1 MTKKFEW
8 KSNSKNINIEKE
20 VKLNRIKFI
29 NEFKIKNFAYNI
41 SAKNNL
47 RLGIWSDDYLNGK
60 LDKNLYVR
68 TERNLKLPSRAPT
81 TCQFSSGTYGD
92 IGNPQYS
99 TLLDH
104 EIHFKTNDYKL
115 IRVVSP
121 YVGPYVCSNETDEI
135 YKKNGYEKYDNLYSN
150 GAITYIKLI
159 SIINESHIF
168 RQKCLVGEDVFSN
181 FINFL

>member
-1 MTKKFEW
+1 MPKKFEW
-8 KSNSKNINIEKE
+8 KSETISEKE

-60 LDKNLYVR
+60 LDKTLYVR
-68 TERNLKLPSRAPT
+68 TERNLKLPSRAPWSA
-81 TCQFSSGTYGD
+81 SSSPGTYGD

-104 EIHFKTNDYKL
+104 EIHFKTNDHKL

-121 YVGPYVCSNETDEI
+121 YVDPYVCSNETDEI

-150 GAITYIKLI
+150 GAITYIKVI
-159 SIINESHIF
+159 SIINESHILL
-168 RQKCLVGEDVFSN
+168 QSLVGEDVFSN

>member
-1 MTKKFEW
+1 MPKKFEW
-8 KSNSKNINIEKE
+8 KSETISEKK

-60 LDKNLYVR
+60 LDKNLYAKV
-68 TERNLKLPSRAPT
+68 NLNTGWPRST
-81 TCQFSSGTYGD
+81 TPTYGD
-92 IGNPQYS
+92 IGELQYS
-99 TLLDH
+99 TLFDH

-121 YVGPYVCSNETDEI
+121 HVGPYVCSNETDEI
-135 YKKNGYEKYDNLYSN
+135 YKKNGYEKYDTLYSN
-150 GAITYIKLI
+150 STITYIKVI
-159 SIINESHIF
+159 SIINRCNLHT
-168 RQKCLVGEDVFSN
+168 LTMN
-181 FINFL
+181 Y

>member
-41 SAKNNL
+41 NAKNNL

-60 LDKNLYVR
+60 LDKNLFVKTYCNN
-68 TERNLKLPSRAPT
+68 TAPT
-81 TCQFSSGTYGD
+81 TCKFSSSTYGD

-121 YVGPYVCSNETDEI
+121 YVWKGWSDEKDEI

-150 GAITYIKLI
+150 STITYIKVI
-159 SIINESHIF
+159 SIINESQIL
-168 RQKCLVGEDVFSN
+168 RQKYLVGEDGK
-181 FINFL
+181 IN

>member
-1 MTKKFEW
+1 MPKKFEW
-8 KSNSKNINIEKE
+8 KSNTICED